1 MKKVLLMIAV
11 IIPMSLI
18 FNGQSFWNILAERGL
33 GEYDDSFE
41 SLFICNAFG
50 FTALRD
56 ASLEFMLYTLS
67 VCVVYLFM
75 FGHTMSDNLNVSDI
89 YVFIRENK
97 RTKWFVKNAVRVF
110 WQSSVT
116 ILVNIGVVWYMTAK
130 MVVIKRPED
139 TGKLIGIAVLMI
151 LYIWILIITTNLFS
165 ALFGS
170 TIGLSVGAASHYALV
185 IAARYG
191 FENSFI
197 KTFDPLAIVFNAAED
212 RQSVATSAIMMTVIL
227 AAVCAVFCIYVNRSD
242 ISLNNK
248 EILV

>member
-1 MKKVLLMIAV
+1 MKKLLLMTAV

-18 FNGQSFWNILAERGL
+18 FNGQRFWSILAERGL
-33 GEYDDSFE
+33 GEYDESFGV
-41 SLFICNAFG
+41 LFICNAFG

-56 ASLEFMLYTLS
+56 GSLEFMLYTLT

-75 FGHTMSDNLNVSDI
+75 LGHSLSDDLNVSAI

-97 RTKWFVKNAVRVF
+97 RTKWFVKNAARAF
-110 WQSSVT
+110 GQSAVT
-116 ILVNIGVVWYMTAK
+116 ALVNIAVIWYMAAK
-130 MVVIKRPED
+130 MGTVKRPED
-139 TGKLIGIAVLMI
+139 MGDIAGLAVLMI
-151 LYIWILIITTNLFS
+151 LYIWILIIAANLFS

-170 TIGLSVGAASHYALV
+170 TIGLALGAAWHYAFV

-191 FENSFI
+191 FEHWYI
-197 KTFDPLAIVFNAAED
+197 KILDPLAVVFNTAEG
-212 RQSVATSAIMMTVIL
+212 RLTYAQGVTALVVML

-248 EILV
+248 ELQV

>member
-1 MKKVLLMIAV
+1 MKKMLLIIAS
-11 IIPMSLI
+11 IIPLTFI
-18 FNGQSFWNILAERGL
+18 FNGRSFFNVLAERGM
-33 GEYDDSFE
+33 GEYDESFDR
-41 SLFICNAFG
+41 LFLGNAFG

-56 ASLEFMLYTLS
+56 ASLEFMLYTLT

-110 WQSSVT
+110 CQSAVT
-116 ILVNIGVVWYMTAK
+116 ALINLGVVWYMTAK
-130 MVVIKRPED
+130 MGVIKRPED
-139 TGKLIGIAVLMI
+139 TGKIIWIAVLVI

-170 TIGLSVGAASHYALV
+170 TIGLSVGAAAHYAFV

-191 FENSFI
+191 FENGII
-197 KTFDPLAIVFNAAED
+197 KSLDPMAIVFNAAEG
-212 RQSVATSAIMMTVIL
+212 RQSVATAVIMMSVIL
-227 AAVCAVFCIYVNRSD
+227 AAVCTVFCIYVNRSD

-248 EILV
+248 EVLV